1 MTEFDL
7 FDAFDHI
14 DVELLARSE
23 VGSCIMDLPSNE

>member
-14 DVELLARSE
+14 DEELLARSE
-23 VGSCIMDLPSNE
+23 DGSHIMDLPLNE